1 MKRERDRLWPQAGF
15 TLIELV
21 VFIVVVAVGI
31 SGTILAINQ
40 SVALAPRTMEQTR
53 AMEIAQAYLDE
64 IITKRFDQNSGQGGL
79 PTCDSPNPGAS
90 SNPCSNTLGP
100 EGGESRATFNDVDDY
115 HGIND
120 SPPLDASG
128 AEFASPH
135 YTDFRVQIDVSYAGS
150 EVGLG
155 NNRYAKRISVVVI
168 SPFGQ
173 SIPVT
178 MYRSNF

>member
-1 MKRERDRLWPQAGF
+1 MKHAPKQVWCQAGF

-31 SGTILAINQ
+31 SGTVLAINQ

-64 IITKRFDQNSGQGGL
+64 IATKRYDQRSGQGGL

-90 SNPCSNTLGP
+90 TNPCSNTLGP

-115 HGIND
+115 HGVND

-128 AEFASPH
+128 AVFADPH

-155 NNRYAKRISVVVI
+155 NNRFAKRISVVI
-168 SPFGQ
+168 TSPFGQ

-178 MYRSNF
+178 VYRSNF